1 MNSSR
6 RCVAIT
12 ILVPILLPVA
22 QQLGID
28 PMHFGLV
35 MVLNLM
41 IGLLTPPVGLVLF
54 VMARISQLSI
64 ERTIAAVISALVR
77 TESQMLPC
85 AGERRGSTDSHVR
98 ATAWQ
103 LPYQA
108 GGRGVPQFGH
118 VSVESVRW
126 AVEAAF
132 CPGTCVDGG
141 AQHETAVASKG

>member
-1 MNSSR
+1 MWDGPEVRRECCERRSVRGARGAGAGRMRSSPGPAG
-6 RCVAIT
+6 V
-12 ILVPILLPVA
+12 
-22 QQLGID
+22 
-28 PMHFGLV
+28 
-35 MVLNLM
+35 
-41 IGLLTPPVGLVLF
+41 
-54 VMARISQLSI
+54 
-64 ERTIAAVISALVR
+64 RTIAAVISALVR

-118 VSVESVRW
+118 VSVESIGGV
-126 AVEAAF
+126 VEVAF
-132 CPGTCVDGG
+132 CPGPCEDGG